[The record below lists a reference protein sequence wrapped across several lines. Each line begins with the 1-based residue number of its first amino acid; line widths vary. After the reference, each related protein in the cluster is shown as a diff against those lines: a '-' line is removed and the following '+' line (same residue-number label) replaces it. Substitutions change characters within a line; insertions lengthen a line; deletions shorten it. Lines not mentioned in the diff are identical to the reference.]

1 MNKSSLINQNVFTVK
16 VVLNR
21 GYQLN
26 NSQDNITLQVGSL
39 INLTFIDL
47 FFFSFFQVSK
57 DLQISTSFHYQLPAL
72 Q

>member
-16 VVLNR
+16 AVLNR

-26 NSQDNITLQVGSL
+26 NSQDNRTLQVGSL

-57 DLQISTSFHYQLPAL
+57 DLQISTSFHYQLSAL

>member
-26 NSQDNITLQVGSL
+26 NSQDNRTLQVGSL

-57 DLQISTSFHYQLPAL
+57 DLQISTSFHYQLSAL